1 MSNDDRFFFI
11 LGGTIPLRGNC
22 GPLREVIFIRPGDFV
37 LPLFSLSP
45 HPNSPSS
52 GQLMFPPSG
61 AAILHQPAPI
71 AVMVFKHSLIIGLI
85 EVSCVHWVH
94 V

>member
-1 MSNDDRFFFI
+1 MMTDFFYF
-11 LGGTIPLRGNC
+11 GGNYPFKGKLWAPQGSYIYQAWGLCAAP
-22 GPLREVIFIRPGDFV
+22 F
-37 LPLFSLSP
+37 LSIP

-61 AAILHQPAPI
+61 AAILHQPEPI